1 MVLHGWQLPLSL
13 IFSRFVCGCST
24 YLCFFLF
31 MGGRLSYCVGRRPSY
46 CVATP
51 HPTNPFIEWL
61 TSGLLPSSGC
71 DRKCCYKCPCGTCM
85 CVSSGTHPGTE
96 LLRHMV
102 ARTSMLKEPPGQI
115 LSWPCHFVFLSGF
128 GFFHIL
134 SSSCYLT
141 FKSQVVIFNDHF
153 PPLRKTDSIH
163 SIFSI
168 LLSRIAKFHLVS

>member
-1 MVLHGWQLPLSL
+1 MNIRTV
-13 IFSRFVCGCST
+13 T
-24 YLCFFLF
+24 
-31 MGGRLSYCVGRRPSY
+31 
-46 CVATP
+46 
-51 HPTNPFIEWL
+51 
-61 TSGLLPSSGC
+61 SSGC

-102 ARTSMLKEPPGQI
+102 ARISMLEEPPGRI
-115 LSWPCHFVFLSGF
+115 SSWPCHFVFLSGF

-141 FKSQVVIFNDHF
+141 FESQVVIFNDHF

-168 LLSRIAKFHLVS
+168 LLSRIAKFHLVSYRILFLFLRDRTITAFVNSCSRPHSPSLNKCHHFSKITLH